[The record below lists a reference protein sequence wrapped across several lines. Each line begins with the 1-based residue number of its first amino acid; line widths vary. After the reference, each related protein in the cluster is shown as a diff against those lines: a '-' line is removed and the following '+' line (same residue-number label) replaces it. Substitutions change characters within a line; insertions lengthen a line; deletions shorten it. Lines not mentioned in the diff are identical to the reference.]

1 MDPQPDFPYPYFTY
15 PDKVLCAF
23 RDVIKYNVLQIHRV
37 QAESDGQYWHAAS
50 DSYHQTEVYWWR
62 FI

>member
-37 QAESDGQYWHAAS
+37 QAESDGQY
-50 DSYHQTEVYWWR
+50 
-62 FI
+62 